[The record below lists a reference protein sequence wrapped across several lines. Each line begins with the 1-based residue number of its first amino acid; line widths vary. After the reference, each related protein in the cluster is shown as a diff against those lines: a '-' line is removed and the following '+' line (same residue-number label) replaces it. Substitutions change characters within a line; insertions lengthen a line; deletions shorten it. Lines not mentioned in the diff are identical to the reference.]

1 MEKVILITQ
10 MLSILMMTG
19 IIWLI
24 QLVQYP
30 FFSKVG
36 NENWLEYHN
45 GHTFW
50 ITPIVAPLMIVE
62 LVTSFVI
69 FYYPPK
75 DIDFKLL
82 VFGLILTLAVWAST
96 FFLQVPLH
104 EKLAQSF
111 DVQTHAL
118 LVNTNWIRTI
128 AWTLHSFLVTYFV
141 WKSLK

>member
-1 MEKVILITQ
+1 
-10 MLSILMMTG
+10 MTG

-30 FFSKVG
+30 FFAKVG

-50 ITPIVAPLMIVE
+50 ITPVVAPLMIAE

-82 VFGLILTLAVWAST
+82 IVGLILTLTVWAST

-104 EKLAQSF
+104 EKLGVSF
-111 DVQTHAL
+111 DTDTQRQLVQ
-118 LVNTNWIRTI
+118 TNWIRTI
-128 AWTLHSFLVTYFV
+128 AWSLRGALVL
-141 WKSLK
+141 WMIWLKIK

>member
-1 MEKVILITQ
+1 MQ

-50 ITPIVAPLMIVE
+50 ITPIVAPLMIAE

-75 DIDFKLL
+75 DVDFKLL
-82 VFGLILTLAVWAST
+82 IVGLILTLIVWAST

-104 EKLAQSF
+104 EKLTANF
-111 DVQTHAL
+111 NVQTHAL
-118 LVNTNWIRTI
+118 LVNTDR
-128 AWTLHSFLVTYFV
+128 
-141 WKSLK
+141 KSVV